1 MSATTQEPPARDVIS
16 TPTDSSSTAP
26 TRPRR
31 DRWQL
36 KLTGLVLALLAIV
49 AFSFPLGA
57 LAIDVPTVAR
67 VLLNPLLGPDPSITE
82 TQTTVVLQVRLPRII
97 GAILVGGGLAAA
109 GAGYQSM
116 FRNPLVS
123 PAILGVSAGA
133 GFGAAAALLLGLVWP
148 VVQLTAFIGGIVAA
162 LMALGIS
169 RMLGRGSTVVLV
181 LAGIVVSTL
190 FQAFISITQY
200 LANPEDTL
208 PTITFWLMGGLG
220 RVRLDDLAAP
230 GIIMALSLVALSL
243 VRWPVTVLAAGD
255 DEAAA
260 LGVRRPVVWGV
271 VITASTL
278 MTAAAVS
285 MAGIVGWVGLIMPHL
300 ARFLI
305 GPAFDRLLPASVLM
319 GAGFLVLVDDLART
333 SAGMELPLGVLTAL
347 VGAPFFV
354 FLLSRAR
361 KQWL

>member
-1 MSATTQEPPARDVIS
+1 MAVTRQAPSVNHD
-16 TPTDSSSTAP
+16 PTAAP
-26 TRPRR
+26 LGTHRR
-31 DRWQL
+31 DRARL
-36 KLTGLVLALLAIV
+36 KLVALGVGLLAIIT
-49 AFSFPLGA
+49 FSLPLGSYD
-57 LAIDVPTVAR
+57 IDIPTVAR
-67 VLLNPLLGPDPSITE
+67 ILLSPIFGWETGVTE
-82 TQTTVVLQVRLPRII
+82 AQATIVVQVRLPRII
-97 GAILVGGGLAAA
+97 GAVLVGGALAAA

-133 GFGAAAALLLGLVWP
+133 GFGAASSILLGMPWP
-148 VVQLTAFIGGIVAA
+148 VVQMMAFIGGIAAA
-162 LMALGIS
+162 LLALAIS
-169 RMLGRGSTVVLV
+169 RTLGRGSTVVLV

-220 RVRLDDLAAP
+220 RVRLDDLLLP
-230 GIIMALSLVALSL
+230 TIIMVVSLVAMYLM
-243 VRWPVTVLAAGD
+243 RWQITVLAAGD

-260 LGVRRPVVWGV
+260 LGVRRAVVWTV

-278 MTAAAVS
+278 MTASAVS
-285 MAGIVGWVGLIMPHL
+285 MAGIIGWVGLIMPHL

-305 GPAFDRLLPASVLM
+305 GPSFDRLLPAAVLM
-319 GAGFLVLVDDLART
+319 GAGFLLLVDDLAR
-333 SAGMELPLGVLTAL
+333 SASAMELPLGVLTAL

-354 FLLSRAR
+354 FLLARAR